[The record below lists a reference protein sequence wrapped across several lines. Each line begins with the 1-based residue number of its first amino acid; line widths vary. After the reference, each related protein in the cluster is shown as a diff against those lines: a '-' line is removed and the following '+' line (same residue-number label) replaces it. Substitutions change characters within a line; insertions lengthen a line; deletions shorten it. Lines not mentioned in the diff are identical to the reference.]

1 MAAAVQDLA
10 ERVKDAVKTTYIDT
24 DTGVD
29 DTTAAD
35 GSEAKPFKTLAFAY
49 IQNLDQQAETPKYLQ
64 RSSVTGPIAADEDPS
79 ARLVWKEPGKSAV
92 KKAQAGV
99 EQHKKKLAK
108 QQAAQAA
115 EEEKKKQRLQ
125 TLESA
130 KKIVLKEDESLPKA
144 VKITIA
150 TKDVELGE
158 GDKRG
163 TRVKVSGR
171 IHRLRP
177 QKQATFITLVDGYGH
192 LQCILQGDLTRTY
205 DALTFAQG
213 TSLTLY
219 GELKKVP
226 EGQQAP
232 DNRELH
238 VDYYEVIGASPGDE
252 DAITNKVSHAQ
263 NQWDTAMLDNR
274 HLVLRGDHAA
284 ALMKLR
290 AHTEWAFTKTYH
302 DMRFVKVSPPAL
314 VQTQVEG
321 GATLFSVPY
330 YDETAFLTQSSQLYL
345 ETVLPSLGNV
355 YCIEK
360 SFRAEKSL
368 TRRHLSE
375 YTHIE
380 AELDFITFDDLLDHL
395 EETICRVID
404 AVLDDPDTAAFLREL
419 NPDFQRPQR
428 PFLRMKYADAID
440 WLNKQDPPIPN
451 EEGNPHVFGDDIAEA
466 AERRMTDIINRPIF
480 LTHFPVEIKAFYMKK
495 DPSDPRVTESV
506 DCLMPGVGEIVGGSM
521 RMEGYEE
528 LLAAYERQGI
538 PAKDYYW
545 YTDQRKYGTSPHGGY
560 GLGLE
565 RFLAWM
571 ANQHTVRTTCLY
583 PRFMGRCKP

>member
-1 MAAAVQDLA
+1 MAAVHELA
-10 ERVKDAVKTTYIDT
+10 ERVKGDDKVFIDA
-24 DTGVD
+24 DTGAD
-29 DTTAAD
+29 DAALAN
-35 GSEAKPFKTLAFAY
+35 GSEEKPYKSLAFAY
-49 IQNLDQQAETPKYLQ
+49 IQNIDSPSLKYLT
-64 RSSVTGPIAADEDPS
+64 RASVTGAVGPEEDPS
-79 ARLVWKEPGKSAV
+79 VRLAWKEPAKSAV
-92 KKAQAGV
+92 KKAQSALDG
-99 EQHKKKLAK
+99 HKKKLVK
-108 QQAAQAA
+108 QAQAQAA

-125 TLESA
+125 TFENA
-130 KKIVLKEDESLPKA
+130 KKIVLKQDESLPEAK
-144 VKITIA
+144 KITIGNR
-150 TKDVELGE
+150 DIELGDGE
-158 GDKRG
+158 TKGA
-163 TRVKVSGR
+163 RVKVSGR
-171 IHRLRP
+171 IHRLRA
-177 QKQATFITLVDGYGH
+177 QKQATFITLIDGYGH
-192 LQCILQGDLTRTY
+192 LQCVLQAGDLTKTY
-205 DALTFAQG
+205 DALIFAQG

-219 GELKKVP
+219 GEMRKVP
-226 EGQQAP
+226 EGHDAP

-238 VDYYEVIGASPGDE
+238 VDYFEVIGTSPGDE
-252 DAITNKVSHAQ
+252 EAITNKVSSAQ
-263 NQWDTAMLDNR
+263 NQWDASMLDNR
-274 HLVLRGDHAA
+274 HLVLRGDNASS
-284 ALMKLR
+284 LMKLR
-290 AHTEWAFTKTYH
+290 AHVEWAFTKTYH
-302 DMRFVKVSPPAL
+302 DMKFVKVAPPAL

-321 GATLFSVPY
+321 GATLFTVPY
-330 YDETAFLTQSSQLYL
+330 YEENAYLTQSSQLYL

-375 YTHIE
+375 YTHVE
-380 AELDFITFDDLLDHL
+380 AELDFIDFGDLLDHL
-395 EETICRVID
+395 EEVICRVID
-404 AVLDDPDTAAFLREL
+404 NVLEDAEMAAFLKEL
-419 NPDFQRPQR
+419 NPNFAKPSR
-428 PFLRMKYADAID
+428 PFMRMKYTDAID
-440 WLNKQDPPIPN
+440 WLNAQDPPIPN
-451 EEGNPHVFGDDIAEA
+451 EDGNPHAFGDDIAEA

-495 DPSDPRVTESV
+495 DPNDLRVTESV

-528 LLAAYERQGI
+528 LMAAYDKQGI